1 MDDLIRNAAFT
12 WLEEQ
17 TNIHG
22 DVLPWE
28 ILHRGFDFQG
38 ERIIPIG
45 VTGIWKPKSM
55 ELPLSIT
62 TSPESPYND
71 SLTPEGLLKYNYRGT
86 DPYHGDN
93 VRLREVMRL
102 QKPLV
107 YFHGIIKG
115 KYLTT
120 WPVYIVQDNMKDLS
134 FTVAVDDISYLK
146 KTGQNLVEE
155 DTAAY
160 YRRSY
165 ITSNILIRLHQRS
178 FRERVLLAYHSQCA
192 LCRLRH
198 MELLDAAH
206 IISDKEESGEPI
218 IKNGL
223 ALCKIHHAAFDKNII
238 GINPDYIVKVRED
251 ILAEIDGP
259 MLKYGIQSL
268 NGNKLLLPSRKI
280 DWPDQDRLKMRY
292 ELFLKAV

>member
-22 DVLPWE
+22 DVLPWD
-28 ILHRGFDFQG
+28 ILHRGFEFRG

-45 VTGIWKPKSM
+45 ATGIWKPRSM
-55 ELPLSIT
+55 KLPLSIT
-62 TSPESPYND
+62 TSPESRYND

-102 QKPLV
+102 QKPLI

-120 WPVYIVQDNMKDLS
+120 WPVYIVQDNVKDLS
-134 FTVAVDDISYLK
+134 FTVAVDDISYLRK
-146 KTGQNLVEE
+146 SDELIVE
-155 DTAAY
+155 DDSATY

-165 ITSNILIRLHQRS
+165 ITSNILVRLHQRS
-178 FRERVLLAYHSQCA
+178 FR
-192 LCRLRH
+192 
-198 MELLDAAH
+198 
-206 IISDKEESGEPI
+206 
-218 IKNGL
+218 
-223 ALCKIHHAAFDKNII
+223 
-238 GINPDYIVKVRED
+238 
-251 ILAEIDGP
+251 
-259 MLKYGIQSL
+259 
-268 NGNKLLLPSRKI
+268 
-280 DWPDQDRLKMRY
+280 
-292 ELFLKAV
+292 